1 MLSPGAKGWI
11 KKYFELLETGEI
23 RLPELDKLA
32 ISSEHYLHLQFGKS
46 GIVFGYPSELLFSKH
61 LEKKTWT
68 TEEKL
73 KLLLFEAH
81 LLVFKFNHRHIEFSE
96 ESFVA
101 SLLDFYAK
109 QSTRSIMR
117 MLTFYLKES
126 PEEKLE
132 RIFAR
137 RTDIKLNLLE
147 NKWWVNS
154 LTNMFVY
161 LDVILFHDFLNHGNK
176 LALNQYN
183 DYALNALTAITLS
196 AYSDGHIEGKEKA
209 MFDVFVASAHLPA
222 FERARAKRRF
232 KKGAT
237 LEDFSPTV
245 YKNWLFRRFIV
256 DISCLT
262 ILGNHQA
269 VNEELDFLQKLS
281 DRLVVPQEE
290 LEEALVMIENFVVKN
305 HQNSLLL
312 MDSSSYEKVYKN
324 FSNRWTKVILRNKD
338 KLAVELKQSK
348 ELISLIKKSATT
360 ELSKEEKDVVKTQ
373 FMDIVKSMPAL
384 AIFMLPGGTI
394 LMPIL
399 LKILPELVPS
409 AFRENELDKDE

>member
-1 MLSPGAKGWI
+1 MVSPGAKGWI
-11 KKYFELLETGEI
+11 KKYFELIETGDVQ
-23 RLPELDKLA
+23 LPNLNNLV
-32 ISSEHYLHLQFGKS
+32 ISPEHYMHLQFGKS
-46 GIVFGYPSELLFSKH
+46 GIVFGFPSELLFTKH
-61 LEKKTWT
+61 LERKTWT

-81 LLVFKFNHRHIEFSE
+81 LLVFKLNHRHIEFSE
-96 ESFVA
+96 EKFV
-101 SLLDFYAK
+101 STLLDFYAK
-109 QSTRSIMR
+109 HTTRSIMR

-132 RIFAR
+132 RIFAG

-161 LDVILFHDFLNHGNK
+161 LDVILFHDYLNHGNK
-176 LALNQYN
+176 QALNHYN
-183 DYALNALTAITLS
+183 DYATNALTAITLS
-196 AYSDGHIEGKEKA
+196 AYSDGYIEDKEKA

-222 FERARAKRRF
+222 TERAKAKRKF
-232 KKGAT
+232 KRGAT
-237 LEDFSPTV
+237 LEDFSFSV
-245 YKNWLFRRFIV
+245 YSNWLFRRFLV

-269 VNEELDFLQKLS
+269 VNEELDFLQDLAK
-281 DRLVVPQEE
+281 RFGVPQEE

-305 HQNSLLL
+305 HQNSVLL

-324 FSNRWTKVILRNKD
+324 FTNRWTKVIVRNKD

-348 ELISLIKKSATT
+348 ELIYLIKKSTTT
-360 ELSKEEKDVVKTQ
+360 ELTKEEKEVVKTQ
-373 FMDIVKSMPAL
+373 FMDIVRSMPTL